1 MGSQKKKKKSKI
13 MKYPKRRSFSNVG
26 MIMFSIIFI
35 YMVFSVYTYMNRDR
49 VQVYEVVEGG
59 IVNEKDYTGIIFRDE
74 TTKYTDRAGYINYY
88 VREGK
93 RASVGTSIYSID
105 ETGSIATFLQE
116 HPEAGAAFSEE
127 NLSDLK
133 KRLTSFSITYQDK
146 DFRSVYDEKYSL
158 EALVLEYSNFNAMDN
173 LQTLLDQSG
182 VNFQQ
187 VTADQA
193 GIISYAIDSCEDLD
207 PSQVTA
213 ELFNR
218 ENYSRAITQS
228 GKMIAKDSP
237 VYKVVTSDNW
247 SVVFPMTEEDMA
259 QYGSETSLKVSFDG
273 KDLTATGDFSTFTG
287 SDGAAYG
294 QLDFNKYMVQF
305 ISDRFVQFEIV
316 TDREDGLKIPISAV
330 TEKTFYLVPVEY
342 LAQGGDAEST
352 ETGFLKEVY
361 TESGTSIEFVPT
373 TIYYST
379 DEYYYIDIEED
390 SDLKVGD
397 YLVKPTGIYVPD
409 EDDLEDAQGDGDTA
423 EETHDSAS
431 QTARAADSS
440 GRFQIGA
447 NASLEGVYNIN
458 KGYAVF
464 KQIEVLAEN
473 DEYYTIKKG
482 MSYGLSV
489 YDHIALDADTVEE
502 GALIYQ

>member
-1 MGSQKKKKKSKI
+1 

-116 HPEAGAAFSEE
+116 HPEAGATFSEE

-146 DFRSVYDEKYSL
+146 AFRSVYDEKYSL

-193 GIISYAIDSCEDLD
+193 GIISYAIDSYEDLD

-373 TIYYST
+373 TIYYSQMSIIT
-379 DEYYYIDIEED
+379 SISKKTVI
-390 SDLKVGD
+390 LKW
-397 YLVKPTGIYVPD
+397 GIIWLSLP
-409 EDDLEDAQGDGDTA
+409 ESMFRMRMIWKTPRGMEIPLRKLMIRHPRQHAQRT
-423 EETHDSAS
+423 
-431 QTARAADSS
+431 AAD
-440 GRFQIGA
+440 
-447 NASLEGVYNIN
+447 
-458 KGYAVF
+458 VF
-464 KQIEVLAEN
+464 RSEQMPPWRAFITLTKATRYLSRLKSWQKMMSIIPSKRECLT
-473 DEYYTIKKG
+473 DFLCMTILRWMRIRLRK
-482 MSYGLSV
+482 
-489 YDHIALDADTVEE
+489 AL
-502 GALIYQ
+502 

>member
-13 MKYPKRRSFSNVG
+13 MKYPKKRSFSNVG

-105 ETGSIATFLQE
+105 ETGSIAAFLQE
-116 HPEAGAAFSEE
+116 HPEAGATFSEE
-127 NLSDLK
+127 NLADLK
-133 KRLTSFSITYQDK
+133 KRLTAFSITYEDN
-146 DFRSVYDEKYSL
+146 DFQAVYDEKYSL

-173 LQTLLDQSG
+173 LQGLMDQSG
-182 VNFQQ
+182 MNFQQ
-187 VTADQA
+187 VTADTA
-193 GIISYAIDSCEDLD
+193 GIISYAIDSYEDLE
-207 PSQVTA
+207 PSQVT
-213 ELFNR
+213 EDLFNR
-218 ENYSRAITQS
+218 ANYSRAITQS
-228 GKMIAKDSP
+228 GKMIAQDAP
-237 VYKVVTSDNW
+237 VYKVVTADDW
-247 SVVFPMTEEDMA
+247 SVVFPMTEEDLA
-259 QYGSETSLKVSFDG
+259 QYGSETSLKVSFAG
-273 KDLTATGDFSTFTG
+273 KDLTAAGDFSTITG
-287 SDGAAYG
+287 ADGKTYG
-294 QLDFNKYMVQF
+294 KLDFNKYMVQF
-305 ISDRFVQFEIV
+305 ISERFVQFEIV

-330 TEKTFYLVPVEY
+330 TDKTFYLVPREY
-342 LAQGGDAEST
+342 LAKGGDAEST
-352 ETGFLKEVY
+352 DTGFLKEVY
-361 TESGTSIEFVPT
+361 TESGTSIEFIPT

-390 SDLKVGD
+390 GDLKVGD

-409 EDDLEDAQGDGDTA
+409 EDDVDDAQGDGDTA
-423 EETHDSAS
+423 EETNDAAA

-447 NASLEGVYNIN
+447 NASLMGVYNIN

-473 DEYYTIKKG
+473 DEYYTVKKG

-489 YDHIALDADTVEE
+489 YDHIALDAATVEE
-502 GALIYQ
+502 GAFIYQ